1 MEELIGK
8 SVIGFNFDE
17 TEPPG
22 FSSYMS
28 AYVNLVGEITDINYD
43 YKTVGV
49 TFPDGGHWWYP
60 LDQVKEHLVEQK
72 HLKRYTAKCSSC
84 KEYFG
89 TNNKRSNICDKCAED
104 IKPLVEPKPIIS
116 QKVYTPL
123 EKLMNYLIQN
133 QYFIGDDLLA
143 EYKSLKEEE
152 KELFFTIAC
161 RGIYGMSSESDA
173 KKFIDEKFQ

>member
-8 SVIGFNFDE
+8 SVRGFNFDE

-22 FSSYMS
+22 WSSFMS
-28 AYVNLVGEITDINYD
+28 EYVNLVGEITNINYD

-60 LDQVKEHLVEQK
+60 LDQVKDHLVE
-72 HLKRYTAKCSSC
+72 TV
-84 KEYFG
+84 
-89 TNNKRSNICDKCAED
+89 
-104 IKPLVEPKPIIS
+104 PS
-116 QKVYTPL
+116 QKVLTPL
-123 EKLMNYLIQN
+123 DKLMSFLIDK
-133 QYFIGDDLLA
+133 QYFIGNDLY
-143 EYKSLKEEE
+143 EEFKKLKEEE

-173 KKFIDEKFQ
+173 LKFIKDKFE

>member
-60 LDQVKEHLVEQK
+60 LDQVKKHLVE
-72 HLKRYTAKCSSC
+72 
-84 KEYFG
+84 EG
-89 TNNKRSNICDKCAED
+89 
-104 IKPLVEPKPIIS
+104 PKPIIS

-133 QYFIGDDLLA
+133 QYYIGDGLLA

>member
-8 SVIGFNFDE
+8 SVRGFNFDE

-60 LDQVKEHLVEQK
+60 LEQVKEHLVEQK

-89 TNNKRSNICDKCAED
+89 TNNKRCNICNTCAEY
-104 IKPLVEPKPIIS
+104 IKPIVETVPS
-116 QKVYTPL
+116 QKVLTPL
-123 EKLMNYLIQN
+123 DKVMAFLIDKK
-133 QYFIGDDLLA
+133 YFIGNDLYE
-143 EYKSLKEEE
+143 EYKKLKEEE

-173 KKFIDEKFQ
+173 KKFIDEKFE